1 MRDEPVAAHRTS
13 CACGRLR
20 GPAQHHEP
28 AHAPARTLQTMTV
41 QDAIDRA
48 GFGAFQRR
56 LFLVCAV
63 TWAADAAEIFLLSFA
78 LPGFSEDFALTGE
91 QAGLV
96 VTATFAGMLVG
107 AWFWGFLSDRIGR
120 RTGFQ
125 LTVAMFAVFGLA
137 SAFAPDAVWL
147 AGLRFLTGFGL
158 GGALPLDFSVFA
170 EYLPTRVRGRWL
182 VLLESFWAVGTV
194 VAAGLALLL
203 MPTLGWRW
211 LLATSAVA
219 GVLVLWVRRRVP
231 ESARYLV
238 SAGRSDEARVI
249 LEQVATRNGTSLPDD
264 PLVLPQG
271 ERQRTT
277 LASLLVPSLRRITMS
292 LWATWLLIA
301 FAYYGIFVWLPQV
314 LSDEYGFLNS
324 YVYVFFIALVQLPG
338 YFSAAWLLERWGR
351 LPVLRTYLAVSG
363 AATFLWAVAGGA
375 TTVLLAAGLMSFFSL
390 GAWAALYAYTPE
402 VYPTQVRTTGM
413 GTASGMARVGGV
425 VAPLVGGA
433 LFPVSLVL
441 ALSVFAVAFVAAA
454 VVVTSLRRE
463 TRGQPLADTLAEA
476 EVARR

>member
-1 MRDEPVAAHRTS
+1 MAV
-13 CACGRLR
+13 
-20 GPAQHHEP
+20 
-28 AHAPARTLQTMTV
+28 TV
-41 QDAIDRA
+41 QDAIDRI

-78 LPGFSEDFALTGE
+78 LPGFSDEFGLTGG

-96 VTATFAGMLVG
+96 VTATFAGMLLG
-107 AWFWGFLSDRIGR
+107 AWFWGTLSDRIGR

-125 LTVAMFAVFGLA
+125 LTVAVFAVFGLA
-137 SAFAPDAVWL
+137 SAFAPGPVWL
-147 AGLRFLTGFGL
+147 AVLRFATGFGL

-170 EYLPTRVRGRWL
+170 EYLPTRNRGRWL

-194 VAAGLALLL
+194 MAAGLALVV

-219 GVLVLWVRRRVP
+219 AVLVLWVRRRVP

-238 SAGRSDEARVI
+238 SRGRTDEAAAI
-249 LEQVATRNGTSLPDD
+249 LERVATDNGAPRLYASVVVPAGESVGTPTS
-264 PLVLPQG
+264 
-271 ERQRTT
+271 
-277 LASLLVPSLRRITMS
+277 ALLSGGLRRVTLS
-292 LWATWLLIA
+292 LWSTWLLIA

-314 LSDEYGFLNS
+314 LSDQYGVLDS
-324 YVYVFFIALVQLPG
+324 QLYVFFIAVVQLPG

-351 LPVLRTYLAVSG
+351 LPVLRVYLAISG
-363 AATFLWAVAGGA
+363 LATFLWAVAGG
-375 TTVLLAAGLMSFFSL
+375 TSTVLVAAGLMSFFSL

-402 VYPTQVRTTGM
+402 VYPTQIRTTGM
-413 GTASGMARVGGV
+413 GAASGMARVGGV

-433 LFPVSLVL
+433 LFAVSLVA
-441 ALSVFAVAFVAAA
+441 ALSVFAVAFLAAAA
-454 VVVTSLRRE
+454 VVMSLRRE
-463 TRGQPLADTLAEA
+463 TRGQPLSDTLAEDPA
-476 EVARR
+476 LVGR

>member
-1 MRDEPVAAHRTS
+1 MPNGRSMFIARSDSRGNTSPGWEPMS
-13 CACGRLR
+13 IS
-20 GPAQHHEP
+20 
-28 AHAPARTLQTMTV
+28 V
-41 QDAIDRA
+41 QAAIDRV
-48 GFGAFQRR
+48 GFGVFQRR

-78 LPGFSEDFALTGE
+78 LPGFSEEFGLSSG

-96 VTATFAGMLVG
+96 VTSTFAGMLLG
-107 AWFWGFLSDRIGR
+107 AWFWGALSDRIGR

-137 SAFAPDAVWL
+137 SAFAPSALWL
-147 AGLRFLTGFGL
+147 GILRFWTGFGL

-170 EYLPTRVRGRWL
+170 EYLPTRNRGRWL

-194 VAAGLALLL
+194 VAAGLALVI
-203 MPTLGWRW
+203 MPNLGWRW

-219 GVLVLWVRRRVP
+219 GLLVLWVRRRVP

-238 SAGRSDEARVI
+238 SIGQADEARRI
-249 LEQVATRNGTSLPDD
+249 LDRVAIENGVSLPEGHIDV
-264 PLVLPQG
+264 PRG
-271 ERQRTT
+271 ETRKVT
-277 LASLLVPSLRRITMS
+277 LGSLLARGLRRITLS

-314 LSDEYGFLNS
+314 LSDEYGVLNS
-324 YVYVFFIALVQLPG
+324 QLYVFFIAVVQLPG

-351 LPVLRTYLAVSG
+351 LPVLRTYLAISG
-363 AATFLWAVAGGA
+363 AATFLWAVAGGT
-375 TTVLLAAGLMSFFSL
+375 TTVLVAAGLMSFFSL

-413 GTASGMARVGGV
+413 GASSGMARVGGV

-441 ALSVFAVAFVAAA
+441 ALSVFAVAFLLAAA
-454 VVVTSLRRE
+454 TVMTMRRE
-463 TRGQPLADTLAEA
+463 TRGQPLSDTLAE
-476 EVARR
+476 ESVVQRV

>member
-1 MRDEPVAAHRTS
+1 MAIS
-13 CACGRLR
+13 
-20 GPAQHHEP
+20 
-28 AHAPARTLQTMTV
+28 V

-78 LPGFSEDFALTGE
+78 LPGFSEEFDLAGGE
-91 QAGLV
+91 AGLV
-96 VTATFAGMLVG
+96 VTSTFAGMLLG
-107 AWFWGFLSDRIGR
+107 AWFWGAVSDRIGR

-125 LTVAMFAVFGLA
+125 LTVLVFAVFGLA

-147 AGLRFLTGFGL
+147 GVLRFCTGFGL

-170 EYLPTRVRGRWL
+170 EYLPTRNRGRWL

-194 VAAGLALLL
+194 VAAGLALVL

-211 LLATSAVA
+211 LLATSAIA
-219 GVLVLWVRRRVP
+219 GLLVLWVRRRVP
-231 ESARYLV
+231 ESARYLA
-238 SAGRSDEARVI
+238 SKGRADEAQAI
-249 LEQVATRNGTSLPDD
+249 LRDVAEQNGVPPTTEPIAV
-264 PLVLPQG
+264 PTG
-271 ERQRTT
+271 ESRASTVGML
-277 LASLLVPSLRRITMS
+277 LARGLRRITLS
-292 LWATWLLIA
+292 LWSTWLLIA

-314 LSDEYGFLNS
+314 LSDEYGVLNS
-324 YVYVFFIALVQLPG
+324 QLYVFFIAVVQLPG

-363 AATFLWAVAGGA
+363 AATFLWAVAGGT

-402 VYPTQVRTTGM
+402 VYPTQIRTTGM
-413 GTASGMARVGGV
+413 GSASGMARVGGV
-425 VAPLVGGA
+425 IAPLVGGA

-441 ALSVFAVAFVAAA
+441 ALSVFAVSFIVAAL
-454 VVVTSLRRE
+454 VVASLRIE
-463 TRGQPLADTLAEA
+463 TRGVPLADTIAEEHA
-476 EVARR
+476 TAHR

>member
-1 MRDEPVAAHRTS
+1 MAT
-13 CACGRLR
+13 
-20 GPAQHHEP
+20 
-28 AHAPARTLQTMTV
+28 TV
-41 QDAIDRA
+41 QEVIDRV

-78 LPGFSEDFALTGE
+78 LPGFSEEFDLSGG

-96 VTATFAGMLVG
+96 VTSTFAGMLVG
-107 AWFWGFLSDRIGR
+107 AWFWGMLADRIGR

-125 LTVAMFAVFGLA
+125 LTVAVFAVFGLA
-137 SAFAPDAVWL
+137 SAFAPDAAWL
-147 AGLRFLTGFGL
+147 AVLRFATGFGL

-170 EYLPTRVRGRWL
+170 EYLPTRNRGRWL

-194 VAAGLALLL
+194 AAAGLALVI
-203 MPTLGWRW
+203 MPTLGWRY

-219 GVLVLWVRRRVP
+219 AVLVLWVRRRVP

-238 SAGRSDEARVI
+238 SRGRPDEAQAILARVAADNHVDPVG
-249 LEQVATRNGTSLPDD
+249 EQIVVPADESRTSGSLTA
-264 PLVLPQG
+264 LLARGMRRV
-271 ERQRTT
+271 T
-277 LASLLVPSLRRITMS
+277 LS
-292 LWATWLLIA
+292 LWSTWLLIA

-314 LSDEYGFLNS
+314 LSDEYGFLNT
-324 YVYVFFIALVQLPG
+324 YVYVFFIAVVQLPG

-351 LPVLRTYLAVSG
+351 LPVLRTYLGISG
-363 AATFLWAVAGGA
+363 AATFLWAVADG
-375 TTVLLAAGLMSFFSL
+375 TSTVLVAAGLMSFFSL

-402 VYPTQVRTTGM
+402 VYPTRIRTTGM
-413 GTASGMARVGGV
+413 GSASGFARVGGV

-441 ALSVFAVAFVAAA
+441 ALSVFAVAFVLAAI
-454 VVVTSLRRE
+454 VVTSLRLE
-463 TRGQPLADTLAEA
+463 TRGRPLTDTLAEEHRPA
-476 EVARR
+476 LR

>member
-1 MRDEPVAAHRTS
+1 MAIS
-13 CACGRLR
+13 
-20 GPAQHHEP
+20 
-28 AHAPARTLQTMTV
+28 V
-41 QDAIDRA
+41 QEAIDRV

-78 LPGFSEDFALTGE
+78 LPGFSEEFALSGGE
-91 QAGLV
+91 AGLV
-96 VTATFAGMLVG
+96 VTSTFAGMLLG
-107 AWFWGFLSDRIGR
+107 AWFWGALSDRIGR

-125 LTVAMFAVFGLA
+125 LTVAVFAVCGLA
-137 SAFAPDAVWL
+137 SAFAPSALWL
-147 AGLRFLTGFGL
+147 GVLRFLTGFGL

-170 EYLPTRVRGRWL
+170 EYLPTRNRGRWL

-194 VAAGLALLL
+194 VAAGLALVVV
-203 MPTLGWRW
+203 PTLGWRW

-219 GVLVLWVRRRVP
+219 GLLVLWVRRSVP

-238 SAGRSDEARVI
+238 SVGRTDEARHI
-249 LEQVATRNGTSLPDD
+249 LDRVAVANGVSLPEGHLEV
-264 PLVLPQG
+264 PRG
-271 ERQRTT
+271 EPRSAT
-277 LASLLVPSLRRITMS
+277 LGSLLARGLRRITLS
-292 LWATWLLIA
+292 LWVTWLMIA

-314 LSDEYGFLNS
+314 LSDEYGVLNS
-324 YVYVFFIALVQLPG
+324 QLYVFFIAVVQLPG

-363 AATFLWAVAGGA
+363 AATSLWAVAGGT
-375 TTVLLAAGLMSFFSL
+375 TTVLVAAGLMSFFSL

-413 GTASGMARVGGV
+413 GAASGMARVGGV

-433 LFPVSLVL
+433 LFPLSLVL
-441 ALSVFAVAFVAAA
+441 ALSVFAAAFVVAAFA
-454 VVVTSLRRE
+454 VTSMRRE
-463 TRGQPLADTLAEA
+463 TRGQPLADTLAEEA
-476 EVARR
+476 VASRG

>member
-1 MRDEPVAAHRTS
+1 MAV
-13 CACGRLR
+13 
-20 GPAQHHEP
+20 
-28 AHAPARTLQTMTV
+28 TV
-41 QDAIDRA
+41 QDAIDRI

-78 LPGFSEDFALTGE
+78 LPGFSDEFGLTGG

-96 VTATFAGMLVG
+96 VTATFAGMLLG
-107 AWFWGFLSDRIGR
+107 AWFWGALSDRIGR

-125 LTVAMFAVFGLA
+125 LTVAVFAVFGLA
-137 SAFAPDAVWL
+137 SAFAPGPVWL
-147 AGLRFLTGFGL
+147 AVLRFATGFGL

-170 EYLPTRVRGRWL
+170 EYLPTRNRGRWL

-194 VAAGLALLL
+194 MAAGLALVV

-219 GVLVLWVRRRVP
+219 AVLVLWVRRRVP

-238 SAGRSDEARVI
+238 SRGRTDEAAAI
-249 LEQVATRNGTSLPDD
+249 LERVATDNGAPRLYASVVVPAGESVGTPTS
-264 PLVLPQG
+264 
-271 ERQRTT
+271 
-277 LASLLVPSLRRITMS
+277 ALLSGGLRRVTLS
-292 LWATWLLIA
+292 LWSTWLLIA

-314 LSDEYGFLNS
+314 LSDQYGVLDS
-324 YVYVFFIALVQLPG
+324 QLYVFFIAVVQLPG

-351 LPVLRTYLAVSG
+351 LPVLRVYLAISG
-363 AATFLWAVAGGA
+363 LATFLWAVAGG
-375 TTVLLAAGLMSFFSL
+375 TSTVLVAAGLMSFFSL

-402 VYPTQVRTTGM
+402 VYPTQIRTTGM
-413 GTASGMARVGGV
+413 GAASGMARVGGV

-433 LFPVSLVL
+433 LFAVSLVA
-441 ALSVFAVAFVAAA
+441 ALSVFAVAFLAAAA
-454 VVVTSLRRE
+454 VVMSLRRE
-463 TRGQPLADTLAEA
+463 TRGQPLSDTLAEDPA
-476 EVARR
+476 LVGR

>member
-1 MRDEPVAAHRTS
+1 MA
-13 CACGRLR
+13 
-20 GPAQHHEP
+20 
-28 AHAPARTLQTMTV
+28 MTV
-41 QDAIDRA
+41 QAAIDRI

-78 LPGFSEDFALTGE
+78 LPGFAEEFALSGS

-96 VTATFAGMLVG
+96 VTSTFAGMLIG
-107 AWFWGFLSDRIGR
+107 AWFWGALSDRIGR

-125 LTVAMFAVFGLA
+125 LTVAIFAVFGLA

-170 EYLPTRVRGRWL
+170 EYLPTRNRGRWL

-194 VAAGLALLL
+194 VAAGLALVI
-203 MPTLGWRW
+203 MPELGWRY

-219 GVLVLWVRRRVP
+219 ALLVLWVRRRLP

-238 SAGRSDEARVI
+238 SRGRGEEAQQILDRVAA
-249 LEQVATRNGTSLPDD
+249 ENDVPPVAEPLVAATGSQARSGTVTSL
-264 PLVLPQG
+264 
-271 ERQRTT
+271 
-277 LASLLVPSLRRITMS
+277 LARALRRVTLT

-314 LSDEYGFLNS
+314 LSDQYGFLDT
-324 YVYVFFIALVQLPG
+324 YLYVFFIAVVQLPG

-351 LPVLRTYLAVSG
+351 LPVLRTYLAVSA
-363 AATFLWAVAGGA
+363 AATFLWAFADGTVA
-375 TTVLLAAGLMSFFSL
+375 VLVAAGLMSFFSL

-413 GTASGMARVGGV
+413 GTASSFARVGGV

-433 LFPVSLVL
+433 LFPVSLTL
-441 ALSVFAVAFVAAA
+441 ALTVFAVGFAAA
-454 VVVTSLRRE
+454 ALAVTSLRLE
-463 TRGQPLADTLAEA
+463 TRGRPLADTLSEQQATS
-476 EVARR
+476 RL

>member
-1 MRDEPVAAHRTS
+1 MAV
-13 CACGRLR
+13 
-20 GPAQHHEP
+20 
-28 AHAPARTLQTMTV
+28 TV
-41 QDAIDRA
+41 QDAIDRI

-78 LPGFSEDFALTGE
+78 LPGFSDEFGLTGG

-96 VTATFAGMLVG
+96 VTATFAGMLLG
-107 AWFWGFLSDRIGR
+107 AWFWGTLSDRIGR

-125 LTVAMFAVFGLA
+125 LTVAVFAVFGLA
-137 SAFAPDAVWL
+137 SAFAPGPVWL
-147 AGLRFLTGFGL
+147 AVLRFATGFGL

-170 EYLPTRVRGRWL
+170 EYLPTRNRGRWL

-194 VAAGLALLL
+194 MAAGLALVV

-219 GVLVLWVRRRVP
+219 AVLVLWVRRRVP

-238 SAGRSDEARVI
+238 SRGRTDEAAAI
-249 LEQVATRNGTSLPDD
+249 LERVATDNGAPRLYASVVVPAGESVGTPTSAL
-264 PLVLPQG
+264 
-271 ERQRTT
+271 
-277 LASLLVPSLRRITMS
+277 LAGGLRRVTLS
-292 LWATWLLIA
+292 LWSTWLLIA

-314 LSDEYGFLNS
+314 LSDQYGVLDS
-324 YVYVFFIALVQLPG
+324 QLYVFFIAVVQLPG

-351 LPVLRTYLAVSG
+351 LPVLRVYLAISG
-363 AATFLWAVAGGA
+363 LATFLWAVAGG
-375 TTVLLAAGLMSFFSL
+375 TSTVLVAAGLMSFFSL

-402 VYPTQVRTTGM
+402 VYPTQIRTTGM
-413 GTASGMARVGGV
+413 GAASGMARVGGV

-433 LFPVSLVL
+433 LFAVSLVA
-441 ALSVFAVAFVAAA
+441 ALSVFAVAFLAAAA
-454 VVVTSLRRE
+454 VVMSLRRE
-463 TRGQPLADTLAEA
+463 TRGQPLSDTLAEDPA
-476 EVARR
+476 LAGR

>member
-1 MRDEPVAAHRTS
+1 MAV
-13 CACGRLR
+13 
-20 GPAQHHEP
+20 
-28 AHAPARTLQTMTV
+28 TV
-41 QDAIDRA
+41 QDAIDRI

-78 LPGFSEDFALTGE
+78 LPGFSDEFGLTGG

-96 VTATFAGMLVG
+96 VTATFAGMLLG
-107 AWFWGFLSDRIGR
+107 AWFWGTLSDRIGR

-125 LTVAMFAVFGLA
+125 LTVAVFAVFGLA
-137 SAFAPDAVWL
+137 SAFAPGPVWL
-147 AGLRFLTGFGL
+147 AVLRFATGFGL

-170 EYLPTRVRGRWL
+170 EYLPTRNRGRWL

-194 VAAGLALLL
+194 MAAGLALVV

-219 GVLVLWVRRRVP
+219 AVLVLWVRRRVP

-238 SAGRSDEARVI
+238 SRGRTDEAAAI
-249 LEQVATRNGTSLPDD
+249 LERVATDNGAPRLYASVVVPAGESVGTPTS
-264 PLVLPQG
+264 
-271 ERQRTT
+271 
-277 LASLLVPSLRRITMS
+277 ALLSGGLRRVTLS
-292 LWATWLLIA
+292 LWSTWLLIA

-314 LSDEYGFLNS
+314 LSDQYGVLDS
-324 YVYVFFIALVQLPG
+324 QLYVFFIAVVQLPG

-351 LPVLRTYLAVSG
+351 LPVLRVYLAISG
-363 AATFLWAVAGGA
+363 LATFLWAVAGG
-375 TTVLLAAGLMSFFSL
+375 TSTVLVAAGLMSFFSL

-402 VYPTQVRTTGM
+402 VYPTQIRTTGM
-413 GTASGMARVGGV
+413 GAASGMARVGGV

-433 LFPVSLVL
+433 LFAVSLVA
-441 ALSVFAVAFVAAA
+441 ALSVFAVAFLAAAA
-454 VVVTSLRRE
+454 VVMSLRRE
-463 TRGQPLADTLAEA
+463 TRGQPLSDTLAEDPA
-476 EVARR
+476 LAGR

>member
-1 MRDEPVAAHRTS
+1 MGASMGSGDQFPDSPDHRDTV
-13 CACGRLR
+13 GRQR
-20 GPAQHHEP
+20 MAIS
-28 AHAPARTLQTMTV
+28 V
-41 QDAIDRA
+41 QEAIDRV

-78 LPGFSEDFALTGE
+78 LPGFAEEFELSGS

-96 VTATFAGMLVG
+96 VTSTFAGMLLG
-107 AWFWGFLSDRIGR
+107 AWFWGALSDRIGR

-125 LTVAMFAVFGLA
+125 LTVACFAVFGLA
-137 SAFAPDAVWL
+137 SAFAPDALWL
-147 AGLRFLTGFGL
+147 AVLRFLTGFGL

-170 EYLPTRVRGRWL
+170 EYLPTRNRGRWL

-211 LLATSAVA
+211 LLGTSAVA
-219 GVLVLWVRRRVP
+219 GLLVLWVRRRVP

-238 SAGRSDEARVI
+238 STGRTAEAGEVLAHVARTNGVTLTGDELVVPAGEAR
-249 LEQVATRNGTSLPDD
+249 GS
-264 PLVLPQG
+264 
-271 ERQRTT
+271 T
-277 LASLLVPSLRRITMS
+277 LGALLVRGVRRVTLS
-292 LWATWLLIA
+292 LWAAWLLIA

-314 LSDEYGFLNS
+314 LSDEYGILDS
-324 YVYVFFIALVQLPG
+324 QLYVFFIALVQLPG

-351 LPVLRTYLAVSG
+351 LPVLRTYLGISG
-363 AATFLWAVAGGA
+363 LATFLWAVAGSN

-402 VYPTQVRTTGM
+402 VYPTQIRTTGM
-413 GTASGMARVGGV
+413 GAASGMARIGGV

-433 LFPVSLVL
+433 LFPVSLTL
-441 ALSVFAVAFVAAA
+441 ALSVFAVSFVVAA
-454 VVVTSLRRE
+454 VVVTSMRRE
-463 TRGQPLADTLAEA
+463 TRGRPLSDTLAEEHA
-476 EVARR
+476 ERAGA

>member
-1 MRDEPVAAHRTS
+1 MA
-13 CACGRLR
+13 
-20 GPAQHHEP
+20 
-28 AHAPARTLQTMTV
+28 MTV
-41 QDAIDRA
+41 QEAIDRT

-78 LPGFSEDFALTGE
+78 LPGFSEEFDLSSQ

-96 VTATFAGMLVG
+96 VTSTFAGMLVG
-107 AWFWGFLSDRIGR
+107 AWFWGAVSDRIGR

-125 LTVAMFAVFGLA
+125 LTVAVFALFGLA
-137 SAFAPDAVWL
+137 SAFAPDATWL
-147 AGLRFLTGFGL
+147 AALRFVTGFGL

-170 EYLPTRVRGRWL
+170 EYLPTRNRGRWL

-194 VAAGLALLL
+194 AAAGLALVI
-203 MPTLGWRW
+203 MPSLGWRY

-219 GVLVLWVRRRVP
+219 GVLVLWVRRQVP

-238 SAGRSDEARVI
+238 SAGRAEEAQAILDRVAHENGITPTGQRIVVPSGEARSTGLRTL
-249 LEQVATRNGTSLPDD
+249 LEGGIRRV
-264 PLVLPQG
+264 
-271 ERQRTT
+271 T
-277 LASLLVPSLRRITMS
+277 LT
-292 LWATWLLIA
+292 LWTTWLLIA

-314 LSDEYGFLNS
+314 LSDQYGFLNT
-324 YVYVFFIALVQLPG
+324 YVYVFFIAVVQLPG

-363 AATFLWAVAGGA
+363 AATFLWAVADA
-375 TTVLLAAGLMSFFSL
+375 APMVLFAAGLMSFFSL

-402 VYPTQVRTTGM
+402 VYPTQIRTTGM
-413 GTASGMARVGGV
+413 GSASGWARVGGV

-441 ALSVFAVAFVAAA
+441 TLSVFAVAFVLAA

-463 TRGQPLADTLAEA
+463 TTGRPLSDTVLEEQAA
-476 EVARR
+476 AGS

>member
-1 MRDEPVAAHRTS
+1 MAIS
-13 CACGRLR
+13 
-20 GPAQHHEP
+20 
-28 AHAPARTLQTMTV
+28 V
-41 QDAIDRA
+41 QDAIDRG

-78 LPGFSEDFALTGE
+78 LPGFSEDFDLSGGE
-91 QAGLV
+91 AGLV
-96 VTATFAGMLVG
+96 VTSTFAGMLLG
-107 AWFWGFLSDRIGR
+107 AWFWGAVSDRIGR

-125 LTVAMFAVFGLA
+125 LTVLVFAVFGLA

-147 AGLRFLTGFGL
+147 GVLRFFTGFGL

-170 EYLPTRVRGRWL
+170 EYLPTRNRGRWL

-194 VAAGLALLL
+194 VAAGLALVI

-211 LLATSAVA
+211 LLATSAIA
-219 GVLVLWVRRRVP
+219 GLLVLWVRRRVP
-231 ESARYLV
+231 ESARYLA
-238 SAGRSDEARVI
+238 SKGRTDEAQTI
-249 LEQVATRNGTSLPDD
+249 LREVAVQNGVPPTTEPIAVPTGESRPSTVGTLLTRG
-264 PLVLPQG
+264 
-271 ERQRTT
+271 
-277 LASLLVPSLRRITMS
+277 LRRITLS
-292 LWATWLLIA
+292 LWSTWLLIA

-314 LSDEYGFLNS
+314 LSNEYGVLNS
-324 YVYVFFIALVQLPG
+324 QLYVFFIAVVQLPG

-363 AATFLWAVAGGA
+363 AATFLWAVAGGT

-402 VYPTQVRTTGM
+402 VYPTQIRTTGM
-413 GTASGMARVGGV
+413 GSASGMARVGGV
-425 VAPLVGGA
+425 IAPLVGGA

-441 ALSVFAVAFVAAA
+441 ALSVFAGSFIVAAL
-454 VVVTSLRRE
+454 VVASLRIE
-463 TRGQPLADTLAEA
+463 TRGVPLADTIAEEHA
-476 EVARR
+476 TAHR